1 MTLFTRKCTD
11 VFVYALGMVQINRA
25 NFGLSSGRLFQLFRD
40 GQPHT
45 KAELAELTGLA
56 RSTISLRLDPL
67 IELGIIAPAAENS
80 STGGRPSTQL
90 VLNESAFVVAG
101 VDFGASHA
109 IASLADFS
117 GKILVSI
124 ETKRQISDG
133 PEVCLRW
140 MIAELRH
147 LLTGLSLPEDN
158 LLAIGIG
165 LPGPVEHSTGKPA
178 SPPIMM
184 GWDAFDVPARVNQEF
199 SAKVLVDNDV
209 NVMALGER
217 HVTYPDV
224 DHLIFLKAATGIGS
238 GIISGGELQRGAQ
251 GTAGD
256 IGHVRVSSGGDIA
269 CHCGNF
275 GCLEAVASAPAIIK
289 KLVAEGLPIRN
300 TSDLIDA
307 TKRAKVEAIQ
317 AVRQAGRDIGEVLS
331 TCVSLINPAVIVIGG
346 SLASAGE
353 HLIAGVRE
361 VVYGRSM
368 PLASE
373 NLAIVQSKAGKE
385 GGIIGANVMAIEYV
399 LDAKTIDSMVD
410 AAAAGK
416 NV

>member
-1 MTLFTRKCTD
+1 MAEIYKG
-11 VFVYALGMVQINRA
+11 ALGL
-25 NFGLSSGRLFQLFRD
+25 GSGQLFQLFRD

-67 IELGIIAPAAENS
+67 MDLGLVTPATEAVS
-80 STGGRPSTQL
+80 SGGRPSARL

-101 VDFGASHA
+101 VDFGATHA
-109 IASLADFS
+109 VAALADLG
-117 GKILVSI
+117 GKILISI

-140 MIAELRH
+140 MIEELNH
-147 LLTGLSLPEDN
+147 LMTGLGISQDN

-165 LPGPVEHSTGKPA
+165 LPGPVEHTTGKPA
-178 SPPIMM
+178 SPPIMP
-184 GWDAFDVPARVNQEF
+184 GWDGYDVPARVNRDL

-217 HVTYPDV
+217 HLTYPDV
-224 DHLIFLKAATGIGS
+224 DHLIFIKAATGIGS
-238 GIISGGELQRGAQ
+238 GIISEGRLQRGAQ

-256 IGHVRVSSGGDIA
+256 IGHVRVSRGSEVA

-275 GCLEAVASAPAIIK
+275 GCLEAVAGSPAVIK
-289 KLVAEGLPIRN
+289 NVVAQGLPIRN

-307 TKRAKVEAIQ
+307 TKRAKMEAIQ
-317 AVRQAGRDIGEVLS
+317 AIRQAGRDIGEVLC
-331 TCVSLINPAVIVIGG
+331 TCVSLINPEIIVIGG
-346 SLASAGE
+346 SLALAGE

-373 NLAIVQSKAGKE
+373 HLSIVQSKAGKE
-385 GGIIGANVMAIEYV
+385 AGIIGASVMAIDYV
-399 LDAKTIDSMVD
+399 LDPETIDGMV
-410 AAAAGK
+410 A
-416 NV
+416 

>member
-1 MTLFTRKCTD
+1 MAEITKGS
-11 VFVYALGMVQINRA
+11 AG
-25 NFGLSSGRLFQLFRD
+25 FGSGHLLQLFRD
-40 GQPHT
+40 GMPHT
-45 KAELAELTGLA
+45 RAELAEVTGLA
-56 RSTISLRLDPL
+56 RSTISLRLEPL
-67 IELGIIAPAAENS
+67 IALGLVAPASEVI
-80 STGGRPSTQL
+80 STGGRPSASL
-90 VLNESAFVVAG
+90 VLNKSAYLVAG
-101 VDFGASHA
+101 VDFGATHA
-109 IASLADFS
+109 MAALSDLGGNVLASID
-117 GKILVSI
+117 
-124 ETKRQISDG
+124 TKRQVSDG

-140 MIAELRH
+140 MIEELKH
-147 LLTGLSLPEDN
+147 LLSGQGKSPEN

-178 SPPIMM
+178 NPPIMP
-184 GWDAFDVPARVNQEF
+184 GWDGYDVPARVNQEL

-217 HVTYPDV
+217 HVSYPDV

-238 GIISGGELQRGAQ
+238 GIISGGRLQRGAQ

-256 IGHVRVSSGGDIA
+256 IGHVRVARVGDIA

-275 GCLEAVASAPAIIK
+275 GCLEAVAGSPAIIK
-289 KLVAEGLPIRN
+289 NVTDQGLPIRN

-331 TCVSLINPAVIVIGG
+331 TCVSLLNPQTIVIGG
-346 SLASAGE
+346 TLALAGE

-361 VVYGRSM
+361 VVYSRSM

-373 NLAIVQSKAGKE
+373 NLSIVQSKAGKE
-385 GGIIGANVMAIEYV
+385 AGIIGASVMAIEHV
-399 LDAKTIDSMVD
+399 LDSETVDSMV
-410 AAAAGK
+410 AKA
-416 NV
+416 NL

>member
-1 MTLFTRKCTD
+1 
-11 VFVYALGMVQINRA
+11 VVEINRGS
-25 NFGLSSGRLFQLFRD
+25 FGLSSGRLFQIFRD

-67 IELGIIAPAAENS
+67 MDLGLIAPSVENS
-80 STGGRPSTQL
+80 STGGRPSAQL
-90 VLNESAFVVAG
+90 VMNDSAFVVAG

-109 IASLADFS
+109 VASLADFS

-140 MIAELRH
+140 MITELKH
-147 LLTGLSLPEDN
+147 LLSGLGIAEEN

-238 GIISGGELQRGAQ
+238 GIISDGRLQRGAQ

-256 IGHVRVSSGGDIA
+256 IGHVRVSSGGDVS

-275 GCLEAVASAPAIIK
+275 GCLEAIASGPAIIK

-307 TKRAKVEAIQ
+307 TKRTKVEAIQ

-361 VVYGRSM
+361 VVYARSM

-373 NLAIVQSKAGKE
+373 NLLIVQSKAGKE
-385 GGIIGANVMAIEYV
+385 VGIIGANVMAIEYV
-399 LDAKTIDSMVD
+399 LDADTIDAMLD
-410 AAAAGK
+410 ALIAK
-416 NV
+416 

>member
-1 MTLFTRKCTD
+1 M
-11 VFVYALGMVQINRA
+11 AEINRS
-25 NFGLSSGRLFQLFRD
+25 NFGLSSGRLFQIFRD

-45 KAELAELTGLA
+45 KAELAELSGLA
-56 RSTISLRLDPL
+56 RSTISLRLDQL
-67 IELGIIAPAAENS
+67 ISLGLIAPSAENS
-80 STGGRPSTQL
+80 STGGRPSAQL
-90 VLNESAFVVAG
+90 ALNENAFVVAG

-109 IASLADFS
+109 VASLANLG

-140 MIAELRH
+140 MIAELKH
-147 LLTGLSLPEDN
+147 LLAGQGLSDDN

-184 GWDAFDVPARVNQEF
+184 GWDGFDVPARVNQEF
-199 SAKVLVDNDV
+199 KAKVLVDNDV

-217 HVTYPDV
+217 HVAYPDV

-238 GIISGGELQRGAQ
+238 GIISGGQLQRGAQ

-256 IGHVRVSSGGDIA
+256 IGHVRVSSGGDVS

-307 TKRAKVEAIQ
+307 TRRAKVEAIQ
-317 AVRQAGRDIGEVLS
+317 AIRQAGRDIGEVLS

-346 SLASAGE
+346 SLSSAGE

-361 VVYGRSM
+361 VVYARSM

-373 NLAIVQSKAGKE
+373 NLSIVASRVGRE
-385 GGIIGANVMAIEYV
+385 GGIIGANVLAIEHV
-399 LDAKTIDSMVD
+399 LDAETIDLMVEQSI
-410 AAAAGK
+410 AR
-416 NV
+416 

>member
-1 MTLFTRKCTD
+1 MFCLYD
-11 VFVYALGMVQINRA
+11 LEVSEINVGS
-25 NFGLSSGRLFQLFRD
+25 FGLSSGRLFQLFRD

-67 IELGIIAPAAENS
+67 IDLGIISPSSENS
-80 STGGRPSTQL
+80 STGGRPSAQL
-90 VLNESAFVVAG
+90 VLNESSYVVAG

-109 IASLADFS
+109 VASLADFS
-117 GKILVSI
+117 GKILASI

-140 MIAELRH
+140 MIAELKH
-147 LLTGLSLPEDN
+147 LLVGQGIAEES

-165 LPGPVEHSTGKPA
+165 LPGPVEHSTGRPA

-184 GWDAFDVPARVNQEF
+184 GWDGFDVPARVNQDF
-199 SAKVLVDNDV
+199 KAKVLVDNDV

-217 HVTYPDV
+217 HASYPDV

-238 GIISGGELQRGAQ
+238 GIISGGALQRGAQ

-256 IGHVRVSSGGDIA
+256 IGHVRVSSGGEVS

-361 VVYGRSM
+361 VVYARSM

-373 NLAIVQSKAGKE
+373 NLLIVQSKAGKE

-399 LDAKTIDSMVD
+399 LDADTIDSMVD
-410 AAAAGK
+410 ALTAK
-416 NV
+416 

>member
-1 MTLFTRKCTD
+1 MFCLYD
-11 VFVYALGMVQINRA
+11 LEVSEINVGS
-25 NFGLSSGRLFQLFRD
+25 FGLSSGRLFQLFRD

-67 IELGIIAPAAENS
+67 IDLGIISPSSENS
-80 STGGRPSTQL
+80 STGGRPSSQL
-90 VLNESAFVVAG
+90 VLNESSYVVAG

-109 IASLADFS
+109 VASLADFS
-117 GKILVSI
+117 GKIMASI

-140 MIAELRH
+140 MIAELKH
-147 LLTGLSLPEDN
+147 LLVGQGIAEES

-165 LPGPVEHSTGKPA
+165 LPGPVEHSTGRPA

-184 GWDAFDVPARVNQEF
+184 GWDGFDVPARVNQDF
-199 SAKVLVDNDV
+199 KAKVLVDNDV

-217 HVTYPDV
+217 HASYPEV

-238 GIISGGELQRGAQ
+238 GIISGGALQRGAQ

-256 IGHVRVSSGGDIA
+256 IGHVRVSSGGEVS

-361 VVYGRSM
+361 VVYARSM

-373 NLAIVQSKAGKE
+373 NLLIVQSKTGKE
-385 GGIIGANVMAIEYV
+385 GGIIGANVMAIDYV
-399 LDAKTIDSMVD
+399 FDADTIDAMVD
-410 AAAAGK
+410 GLSAK
-416 NV
+416 

>member
-1 MTLFTRKCTD
+1 
-11 VFVYALGMVQINRA
+11 MVEINTGS
-25 NFGLSSGRLFQLFRD
+25 FGLSSGRLFQLFRD

-67 IELGIIAPAAENS
+67 IELGIISPAAENS

-109 IASLADFS
+109 VASLADFS
-117 GKILVSI
+117 GKILASI

-140 MIAELRH
+140 MIAELKH
-147 LLTGLSLPEDN
+147 LLAGQGIAEEN

-217 HVTYPDV
+217 HASYPDV
-224 DHLIFLKAATGIGS
+224 DHLIFLKASTGIGS

-256 IGHVRVSSGGDIA
+256 IGHVRVSSGGDVS

-275 GCLEAVASAPAIIK
+275 GCLEAIASAPAIIK

-346 SLASAGE
+346 SLSSAGE

-361 VVYGRSM
+361 AVYARSM

-373 NLAIVQSKAGKE
+373 NLLIVQSKAGKE
-385 GGIIGANVMAIEYV
+385 GGIIGANVMAMEYV
-399 LDAKTIDSMVD
+399 LDADTIDKMLESV
-410 AAAAGK
+410 
-416 NV
+416 

>member
-1 MTLFTRKCTD
+1 MFCLYD
-11 VFVYALGMVQINRA
+11 LEVSEINVGS
-25 NFGLSSGRLFQLFRD
+25 FGLSSGRLFQLFRD

-67 IELGIIAPAAENS
+67 IDLGIICPSTENS
-80 STGGRPSTQL
+80 STGGRPSAQL
-90 VLNESAFVVAG
+90 VLNESAYVVAG

-109 IASLADFS
+109 VASLADFS
-117 GKILVSI
+117 GKIMASI

-140 MIAELRH
+140 MIAELKH
-147 LLTGLSLPEDN
+147 LLVGQGIAEES

-165 LPGPVEHSTGKPA
+165 LPGPVEHSTGRPA

-184 GWDAFDVPARVNQEF
+184 GWDGFDVPARVNQDF
-199 SAKVLVDNDV
+199 KAKVLVDNDV

-217 HVTYPDV
+217 HASYPEV

-238 GIISGGELQRGAQ
+238 GIISGGALQRGAQ

-256 IGHVRVSSGGDIA
+256 IGHVRVSSGGEVS

-361 VVYGRSM
+361 VVYARSM

-373 NLAIVQSKAGKE
+373 NLLIVQSKAGKE
-385 GGIIGANVMAIEYV
+385 GGIIGANVMAIDYV
-399 LDAKTIDSMVD
+399 FDADTIDAMVD
-410 AAAAGK
+410 GLSAK
-416 NV
+416 

>member
-1 MTLFTRKCTD
+1 M
-11 VFVYALGMVQINRA
+11 AEINRGSL
-25 NFGLSSGRLFQLFRD
+25 GLSAGRLFQIFRD

-67 IELGIIAPAAENS
+67 INLGMIAPAAENS
-80 STGGRPSTQL
+80 STGGRPSAQL
-90 VLNESAFVVAG
+90 VLTESKYVVAG

-109 IASLADFS
+109 VASLANFS

-140 MIAELRH
+140 MIAEIRH
-147 LLTGLSLPEDN
+147 LLSGLGLSDDN

-165 LPGPVEHSTGKPA
+165 LPGPVEHSSGKPA

-199 SAKVLVDNDV
+199 KAKVLVDNDV

-224 DHLIFLKAATGIGS
+224 DHLIFLKASTGIGS
-238 GIISGGELQRGAQ
+238 GIISGGLLQRGAQ

-256 IGHVRVSSGGDIA
+256 IGHVRVSSGGDVS

-289 KLVAEGLPIRN
+289 KLVVEGLPIRN

-307 TKRAKVEAIQ
+307 TRRAKVEAIQ

-346 SLASAGE
+346 SLSSAGE

-361 VVYGRSM
+361 VVYARSM

-373 NLAIVQSKAGKE
+373 NLSIVQSKVGKE
-385 GGIIGANVMAIEYV
+385 GGIIGANVLAIEHV
-399 LDAKTIDSMVD
+399 LDAETIDLMVERSLSVD
-410 AAAAGK
+410 
-416 NV
+416 

>member
-1 MTLFTRKCTD
+1 
-11 VFVYALGMVQINRA
+11 MVEINRSS
-25 NFGLSSGRLFQLFRD
+25 FGLSSGQLFQLFRD

-45 KAELAELTGLA
+45 KAEWAELTGLA

-67 IELGIIAPAAENS
+67 IELGVIAPAAENS
-80 STGGRPSTQL
+80 ATGGRPSTQL
-90 VLNESAFVVAG
+90 VLNERAFVVAG

-109 IASLADFS
+109 VASLADFS
-117 GKILVSI
+117 GKILASI

-140 MIAELRH
+140 MIAELKH
-147 LLTGLSLPEDN
+147 LLAGQGIAEEN

-184 GWDAFDVPARVNQEF
+184 GWDAFDVPARVNQDF
-199 SAKVLVDNDV
+199 NAKVLVDNDV

-217 HVTYPDV
+217 YASYPDV

-238 GIISGGELQRGAQ
+238 GIISGGQLQRGAQ

-256 IGHVRVSSGGDIA
+256 IGHVRVSSGGDVS

-289 KLVAEGLPIRN
+289 KLVADGLPIRN
-300 TSDLIDA
+300 SSDLIDA

-361 VVYGRSM
+361 VVYARSM

-373 NLAIVQSKAGKE
+373 NLLIVQSKVGKE
-385 GGIIGANVMAIEYV
+385 GGIIGANVMAIDYV
-399 LDAKTIDSMVD
+399 LDAETIDSMVN
-410 AAAAGK
+410 ALITK
-416 NV
+416 

>member
-1 MTLFTRKCTD
+1 M
-11 VFVYALGMVQINRA
+11 AEINKS
-25 NFGLSSGRLFQLFRD
+25 NFGFSSGRLVQLFRD

-45 KAELAELTGLA
+45 KAEMAELTGLA

-67 IELGIIAPAAENS
+67 IELGLIAPATSAT
-80 STGGRPSTQL
+80 STGGRPSARL
-90 VLNESAFVVAG
+90 LLNENAFLVAG
-101 VDFGASHA
+101 VDFGATHA
-109 IASLADFS
+109 IASLSDLG

-124 ETKRQISDG
+124 DTKRQISDG

-140 MIAELRH
+140 MIEELRH
-147 LLTGLSLPEDN
+147 LLAGLGIAESK

-165 LPGPVEHSTGKPA
+165 VPGPVEHSTGKPA
-178 SPPIMM
+178 NPPIMP
-184 GWDAFDVPARVNQEF
+184 GWDGFDIPARVNQEL

-217 HVTYPDV
+217 HLTYPDV

-238 GIISGGELQRGAQ
+238 GIISDGHLQRGSQ

-256 IGHVRVSSGGDIA
+256 IGHVRVTGGDDVA
-269 CHCGNF
+269 CQCGNY
-275 GCLEAVASAPAIIK
+275 GCLEAVAGAPSIINNV
-289 KLVAEGLPIRN
+289 VAAGLPIRN

-307 TKRAKVEAIQ
+307 VKRSKVEAIQ
-317 AVRQAGRDIGEVLS
+317 AVRQAGRNIGEVLS
-331 TCVSLINPAVIVIGG
+331 TCVSLMNPEIIVIGG

-373 NLAIVQSKAGKE
+373 NLSIVQSKAGKE
-385 GGIIGANVMAIEYV
+385 VGIIGASVMAIDHV
-399 LDAKTIDSMVD
+399 LDADTIDQMVS
-410 AAAAGK
+410 
-416 NV
+416 

>member
-1 MTLFTRKCTD
+1 
-11 VFVYALGMVQINRA
+11 MVEINRG
-25 NFGLSSGRLFQLFRD
+25 NFGFSSGRLFQLFRD
-40 GQPHT
+40 GEAHT
-45 KAELAELTGLA
+45 KAELADLTGLA

-67 IELGIIAPAAENS
+67 IELGLIAPAAENS
-80 STGGRPSTQL
+80 STGGRPSSQL
-90 VLNESAFVVAG
+90 LITEKNYVVAG

-109 IASLADFS
+109 VASLADFS

-124 ETKRQISDG
+124 ETKRPISDG

-140 MIAELRH
+140 MISEISH
-147 LLTGLSLPEDN
+147 LLEGQGLTEKN

-184 GWDAFDVPARVNQEF
+184 GWDGFDVPARVNQEF

-217 HVTYPDV
+217 YVTYPDV
-224 DHLIFLKAATGIGS
+224 DNLIFLKAATGIGS

-256 IGHVRVSSGGDIA
+256 IGHVRVSSGGDVS

-289 KLVAEGLPIRN
+289 KLVADGLPIRN

-307 TKRAKVEAIQ
+307 VKRAKVEAIQ
-317 AVRQAGRDIGEVLS
+317 ALRQAGRDIGEVLS
-331 TCVSLINPAVIVIGG
+331 TCVSLMNPAVIVIGG
-346 SLASAGE
+346 SLSSAGE

-373 NLAIVQSKAGKE
+373 HLSIVQSKAGHE
-385 GGIIGANVMAIEYV
+385 GGIIGASVMANDYV
-399 LDAKTIDSMVD
+399 LDAKTIDAMVD
-410 AAAAGK
+410 SLSAK
-416 NV
+416 

>member
-1 MTLFTRKCTD
+1 VAEITK
-11 VFVYALGMVQINRA
+11 GNGG
-25 NFGLSSGRLFQLFRD
+25 FGSGHLLQLFRD

-45 KAELAELTGLA
+45 RAELAELTGLA
-56 RSTISLRLDPL
+56 RSTISLRLEPL
-67 IELGIIAPAAENS
+67 IALGLVAPASEVV
-80 STGGRPSTQL
+80 STGGRPSASL
-90 VLNESAFVVAG
+90 VLNKSAYLVAG
-101 VDFGASHA
+101 VDFGATHA
-109 IASLADFS
+109 MAALSDL
-117 GKILVSI
+117 GGNILVSI
-124 ETKRQISDG
+124 DTKRQVSDG

-140 MIAELRH
+140 MIEELKH
-147 LLTGLSLPEDN
+147 LLSGQGKSPEN

-178 SPPIMM
+178 NPPIMP
-184 GWDAFDVPARVNQEF
+184 GWDGYDVPARVNQEI

-217 HVTYPDV
+217 HVSYPDV

-238 GIISGGELQRGAQ
+238 GIISGGRLQRGAQ

-256 IGHVRVSSGGDIA
+256 IGHVRVARVGDIA

-275 GCLEAVASAPAIIK
+275 GCLEAVAGSPAIIK
-289 KLVAEGLPIRN
+289 NIVNQGLPIRN

-331 TCVSLINPAVIVIGG
+331 TCVSLLNPQTIVIGG
-346 SLASAGE
+346 TLALAGE

-361 VVYGRSM
+361 VVYSRSM

-373 NLAIVQSKAGKE
+373 NLQIVQSKAGKE
-385 GGIIGANVMAIEYV
+385 AGIIGASVMAIEHV
-399 LDAKTIDSMVD
+399 LDAETVELMVAKVD
-410 AAAAGK
+410 L
-416 NV
+416 

>member
-1 MTLFTRKCTD
+1 MAEITKGS
-11 VFVYALGMVQINRA
+11 AG
-25 NFGLSSGRLFQLFRD
+25 FGSGHLLQLFRD
-40 GQPHT
+40 GMPHT
-45 KAELAELTGLA
+45 RAELAEVTGLA
-56 RSTISLRLDPL
+56 RSTISLRLEPL
-67 IELGIIAPAAENS
+67 IALGLVAPASEVI
-80 STGGRPSTQL
+80 STGGRPSASL
-90 VLNESAFVVAG
+90 VLNKSAYLVAG
-101 VDFGASHA
+101 VDFGATHA
-109 IASLADFS
+109 MAALSDLGGNVLA
-117 GKILVSI
+117 SI
-124 ETKRQISDG
+124 ETKRQVSDG

-140 MIAELRH
+140 MIEELKH
-147 LLTGLSLPEDN
+147 LLSGQGKSPEN

-178 SPPIMM
+178 NPPIMP
-184 GWDAFDVPARVNQEF
+184 GWDGYDVPARVNQEL

-217 HVTYPDV
+217 HVSYPDV

-238 GIISGGELQRGAQ
+238 GIISGGRLQRGAQ

-256 IGHVRVSSGGDIA
+256 IGHVRVARVGDIA

-275 GCLEAVASAPAIIK
+275 GCLEAVAGSPAIIK
-289 KLVAEGLPIRN
+289 NVTDQGLPIRN

-331 TCVSLINPAVIVIGG
+331 TCVSLLNPQTIVIGG
-346 SLASAGE
+346 TLALAGE

-361 VVYGRSM
+361 VVYSRSM

-373 NLAIVQSKAGKE
+373 NLSIVQSKAGKE
-385 GGIIGANVMAIEYV
+385 AGIIGASVMAIEHV
-399 LDAKTIDSMVD
+399 LDSETVDSMV
-410 AAAAGK
+410 AKA
-416 NV
+416 NL

>member
-1 MTLFTRKCTD
+1 MFLSRRSTLKL
-11 VFVYALGMVQINRA
+11 VYALGVAEINRG
-25 NFGLSSGRLFQLFRD
+25 NFGFSSGRLLQLFRD

-45 KAELAELTGLA
+45 KAELADITGLA

-67 IELGIIAPAAENS
+67 IELGLIAPSAEAS
-80 STGGRPSTQL
+80 STGGRPSAQL

-109 IASLADFS
+109 VASLADLS

-140 MIAELRH
+140 MLDEIRH
-147 LLTGLSLPEDN
+147 LLSGLGLSEEK

-165 LPGPVEHSTGKPA
+165 LPGPVEHSTGRPA
-178 SPPIMM
+178 NPPIML
-184 GWDAFDVPARVNQEF
+184 GWDGYDVPARVNQELK
-199 SAKVLVDNDV
+199 AKVLVDNDV

-238 GIISGGELQRGAQ
+238 GIISDGHLQRGAQ

-256 IGHVRVSSGGDIA
+256 IGHVRVSRGGDIA
-269 CHCGNF
+269 CHCGNY
-275 GCLEAVASAPAIIK
+275 GCLEAVAGAPAIIK
-289 KLVAEGLPIRN
+289 NVIAQGLPIRN

-331 TCVSLINPAVIVIGG
+331 TCVSLMNPSVIVIGG

-361 VVYGRSM
+361 VVYSRSM

-385 GGIIGANVMAIEYV
+385 VGIIGASVMAIDYV
-399 LDAKTIDSMVD
+399 LDADTVD
-410 AAAAGK
+410 TL
-416 NV
+416 VP

>member
-1 MTLFTRKCTD
+1 M
-11 VFVYALGMVQINRA
+11 AEINRS
-25 NFGLSSGRLFQLFRD
+25 NFGLSSGRLFQIFRD

-45 KAELAELTGLA
+45 KAELAELSGLA
-56 RSTISLRLDPL
+56 RSTISLRLDQL
-67 IELGIIAPAAENS
+67 SALGLIAPSAENS
-80 STGGRPSTQL
+80 STGGRPSAQL
-90 VLNESAFVVAG
+90 VLNENAFVVAG

-109 IASLADFS
+109 VASLANLG

-140 MIAELRH
+140 MIAELKH
-147 LLTGLSLPEDN
+147 LLAGQGLSEDN

-184 GWDAFDVPARVNQEF
+184 GWDGFDVPARVNQEF
-199 SAKVLVDNDV
+199 KAKVLVDNDV

-217 HVTYPDV
+217 HVAYPDV

-238 GIISGGELQRGAQ
+238 GIISGGQLQRGAQ

-256 IGHVRVSSGGDIA
+256 IGHVRVSSGGDVS

-289 KLVAEGLPIRN
+289 KLVAEGLPVRN

-307 TKRAKVEAIQ
+307 TRRAKVEAIQ
-317 AVRQAGRDIGEVLS
+317 AIRQAGRDIGEVLS

-346 SLASAGE
+346 SLSSAGE

-361 VVYGRSM
+361 VVYARSM

-373 NLAIVQSKAGKE
+373 NLSIVASKVGRE
-385 GGIIGANVMAIEYV
+385 GGIIGANVLAIEHV
-399 LDAKTIDSMVD
+399 LDADTIDLMVEESLER
-410 AAAAGK
+410 
-416 NV
+416 

>member
-1 MTLFTRKCTD
+1 M
-11 VFVYALGMVQINRA
+11 AEINKS
-25 NFGLSSGRLFQLFRD
+25 NFGFSSGRLVQLFRD

-45 KAELAELTGLA
+45 KAEMAELTGLA

-67 IELGIIAPAAENS
+67 IELGLIAPATSAT
-80 STGGRPSTQL
+80 STGGRPSARL
-90 VLNESAFVVAG
+90 LLNENAFVVAG
-101 VDFGASHA
+101 VDFGATHA
-109 IASLADFS
+109 IASLADLG

-124 ETKRQISDG
+124 DTKRQISDG

-140 MIAELRH
+140 MIEELRH
-147 LLTGLSLPEDN
+147 LLAGLGIAESK

-165 LPGPVEHSTGKPA
+165 VPGPVEHSTGKPA
-178 SPPIMM
+178 NPPIMP
-184 GWDAFDVPARVNQEF
+184 GWDGFDIPARVNQEL

-217 HVTYPDV
+217 HLTYPDV

-238 GIISGGELQRGAQ
+238 GIISDGHLQRGSQ

-256 IGHVRVSSGGDIA
+256 IGHVRVTGGDDVA
-269 CHCGNF
+269 CQCGNY
-275 GCLEAVASAPAIIK
+275 GCLEAVAGAPSIINNV
-289 KLVAEGLPIRN
+289 VAAGLPIRN

-307 TKRAKVEAIQ
+307 VKRSKVEAIQ
-317 AVRQAGRDIGEVLS
+317 AVRQAGRNIGEVLS
-331 TCVSLINPAVIVIGG
+331 TCVSLMNPEIIVIGG

-373 NLAIVQSKAGKE
+373 NLSIVQSKAGKE
-385 GGIIGANVMAIEYV
+385 VGIIGASVMAIDHV
-399 LDAKTIDSMVD
+399 LDADTIDQMVS
-410 AAAAGK
+410 
-416 NV
+416 